1 MRRFFNKK
9 QKRGNYMKFIMNNR
23 IYEIKKVSQNE
34 LCESV
39 GEKKEK
45 GKKIF
50 DLIKDKIDY
59 IEVEYEKVLK
69 YNPNITWDKKER

>member
-1 MRRFFNKK
+1 
-9 QKRGNYMKFIMNNR
+9 MKFIMNNR

-45 GKKIF
+45 GKNYFGQFHPYEQEIWLSPE
-50 DLIKDKIDY
+50 D
-59 IEVEYEKVLK
+59 EVLA
-69 YNPNITWDKKER
+69 P